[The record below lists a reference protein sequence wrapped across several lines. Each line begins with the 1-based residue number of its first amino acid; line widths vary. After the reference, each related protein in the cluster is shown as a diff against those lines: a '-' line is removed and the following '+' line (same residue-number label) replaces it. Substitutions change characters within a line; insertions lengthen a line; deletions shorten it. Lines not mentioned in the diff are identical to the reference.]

1 MRKQTRKALRLWLL
15 TGLFL
20 LLFGLHPFA
29 GSRKRI
35 AILGDSYSSC
45 FGTIPK
51 GYAPSYA
58 YKKKNGK
65 IKWKRDVK
73 SAGQMWWYK
82 LVKTGQYRLAI
93 NCSYSGSCFGYTCK
107 GGLKKNPSSYIS
119 RMKEYLNGKK
129 VKADII
135 FVEGGTNDTWKKRL
149 TGKLQYGK
157 RTRKSLSK
165 ALPAFCYILR
175 YLKKKYPKAR
185 IVVLINDKYIRDDLV
200 RGMIKACGHYRLK
213 YLLLGNISMQSRH
226 PDKKGQAQI
235 YRQVLS
241 FLEN

>member
-1 MRKQTRKALRLWLL
+1 LLL
-15 TGLFL
+15 TGIFL
-20 LLFGLHPFA
+20 LLFSLHPFA
-29 GSRKRI
+29 RSRKRI
-35 AILGDSYSSC
+35 AILGDSYSSY

-51 GYAPSYA
+51 GYASSYA
-58 YKKKNGK
+58 YKGKDGKN
-65 IKWKRDVK
+65 KWKSDIK
-73 SAGQMWWYK
+73 SAKQMWWYK
-82 LVKTGQYRLAI
+82 LVKTGRYRLTI
-93 NCSYSGSCFGYTCK
+93 NCSYSGSCFGYIWK
-107 GGLKKNPSSYIS
+107 GGRKKNPASYIS

-135 FVEGGTNDTWKKRL
+135 FVEGGTNDTWRKRP

-157 RTRKSLSK
+157 WTRKSLSK
-165 ALPAFCYILR
+165 VLPAFCYVLR

-200 RGMIKACGHYRLK
+200 SGMITACGHYRLK
-213 YLLLGNISMQSRH
+213 YLLLGDISMQSRH

-241 FLEN
+241 FLED